1 MKSYSHG
8 VPMLALA
15 AAIASES
22 ALAQVTAGND
32 TAVLVQSK
40 DGSTTTV
47 EIDVLANDS
56 TDDVTYGGELFIFT
70 EGAIFTQAGGSAD
83 WDGSTFTYTPPSP
96 TFVGED
102 TFTYTVN
109 DSASNFATAQVLI
122 TVKEAG
128 AVDGTLIDMIESES
142 GKETA
147 EMIINVCESESSDIS
162 PEIIAACSDLS
173 ELSVEEQIDA
183 VIEITPEEVLMQR
196 RMMSEQTRGQTSR
209 VYSAQSFIRQGINPS
224 FIVLNNQVVP
234 LQNYEGGAASSEQ
247 TTPWSLFGS
256 VHIDEVEHD
265 RSDKEAGY
273 ESSSYGVTAGLDYR
287 LNSAMH
293 VGAALDWTT
302 YEVDFDVNSN
312 VVESDFINLT
322 GYFSWFFNQ
331 FTWDVQVGYA
341 FGEMDIKRN
350 FVTLSDL
357 STITANTD
365 SDQYS
370 LSTQIDWTYSTG
382 PWTTRPYLRLDYL
395 TTTVDGYTEK
405 GDNPWAM
412 EVGDQDLDQITTSL
426 GTDVSYAWSTS
437 WGVFVPSFTLSL
449 VSESASDYDPVTFKL
464 AGDSGTTSLL
474 ELQPDSEDELFYQY
488 DLGAV
493 FVMKNGV
500 SSFFSVQFISGYEN
514 LSAYHI
520 SGGVNFEL

>member
-15 AAIASES
+15 AAIASENAF
-22 ALAQVTAGND
+22 ALIANDDLVDAPAGDGQQVTA
-32 TAVLVQSK
+32 T
-40 DGSTTTV
+40 
-47 EIDVLANDS
+47 IDVLANDVS
-56 TDDVTYGGELFIFT
+56 DYGGELQVVA
-70 EGAIFTQAGGSAD
+70 EGAVITQQGGTASWNGRLFEYVPPAD
-83 WDGSTFTYTPPSP
+83 FVGQDSFSYSIEELVDGSP
-96 TFVGED
+96 VGFDQANVQINVQE
-102 TFTYTVN
+102 
-109 DSASNFATAQVLI
+109 I
-122 TVKEAG
+122 TSGGTG
-128 AVDGTLIDMIESES
+128 AIIDIIESES

-162 PEIIAACSDLS
+162 PEIKASCSALS
-173 ELSVEEQIDA
+173 ELSLEEQVEA

-322 GYFSWFFNQ
+322 GYFSWFFNE

-426 GTDVSYAWSTS
+426 GADVSYAWSTS